1 MPENIIMTHGI
12 DHGRGDTIKHERAVI
27 MARKTDSNL
36 IPFNKRTAEEQREI
50 QRKGGIASGKARRAV
65 KTFKQA
71 LADDLTEEEIETML
85 AAQKKLAAKGS
96 LNSLEFLMKMLGQ
109 HPDQEQTTDNSIQI
123 TINGGDDYTG

>member
-1 MPENIIMTHGI
+1 MGET
-12 DHGRGDTIKHERAVI
+12 TAEVTLLKHERAVI

>member
-1 MPENIIMTHGI
+1 MGKTTEEVTLLNTQKGA
-12 DHGRGDTIKHERAVI
+12 GS
-27 MARKTDSNL
+27 MARNPKQDANL
-36 IPFNKRTAEEQREI
+36 KRLSPTEARERG
-50 QRKGGIASGKARRAV
+50 RKGGIASGKSRQNI

-85 AAQKKLAAKGS
+85 SAQKKLAKKGN